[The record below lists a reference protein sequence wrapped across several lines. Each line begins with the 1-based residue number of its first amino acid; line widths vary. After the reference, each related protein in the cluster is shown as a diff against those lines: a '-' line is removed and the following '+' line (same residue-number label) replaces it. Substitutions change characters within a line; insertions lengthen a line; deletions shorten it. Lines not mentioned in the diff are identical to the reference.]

1 MRTFATSAV
10 LVLLACAAFV
20 LPGGSRKQDPPS
32 PASDPRTPAEAIAS
46 PRGAARIVEPPAA
59 PSLPN
64 SPTPPRPLAPLAIPE
79 TKGPEIP
86 VPSSPIELEI
96 LKLGRGL
103 AGSDLLRAR
112 VAFKEA
118 TVETLSADSRY
129 NPWKAELDKSS
140 REQARLLLEA
150 TQKKLV
156 DLRYQRLEHE
166 RALRS
171 AMLATG
177 QFEIAGTGDSD
188 QPRTPDETVW
198 NGSTPEGQD
207 ILLRI
212 RTGMS
217 SDADRVAFAE
227 SLLMAQAER
236 DIIAL
241 FRAAHV
247 RELRR

>member
-1 MRTFATSAV
+1 MRTLATAAV
-10 LVLLACAAFV
+10 LALLACAAFV
-20 LPGGSRKQDPPS
+20 LPRESRKMDPPS
-32 PASDPRTPAEAIAS
+32 PASDPGTPAEALVA
-46 PRGAARIVEPPAA
+46 PPDAARIVEPAAA
-59 PSLPN
+59 PLLQDP
-64 SPTPPRPLAPLAIPE
+64 PTPPRPLAPLAVPE

-103 AGSDLLRAR
+103 AGADLLRAR

-118 TVETLSADSRY
+118 TVETLSADVRY
-129 NPWKAELDKSS
+129 NPWRVELDQSG

-150 TQKKLV
+150 TQKDLV
-156 DLRYQRLEHE
+156 ELRYQRLEHE

-177 QFEIAGTGDSD
+177 QYEIAGPGDSD

-198 NGSTPEGQD
+198 NVRMPGGQD
-207 ILLRI
+207 ILLRF
-212 RTGMS
+212 RPGSS

-227 SLLMAQAER
+227 SLLMAEAER
-236 DIIAL
+236 KLIAL

-247 RELRR
+247 RGLRR